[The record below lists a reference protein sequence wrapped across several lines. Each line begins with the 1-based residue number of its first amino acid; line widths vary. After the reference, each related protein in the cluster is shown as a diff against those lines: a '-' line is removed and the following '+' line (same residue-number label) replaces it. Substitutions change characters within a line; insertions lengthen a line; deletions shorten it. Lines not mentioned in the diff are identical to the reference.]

1 MFGASTGA
9 AGVDAGGSADGG
21 SMSASP
27 RDGLQ
32 GGGAEGATP
41 SIPVISN
48 AGSSARSAS
57 DAGDARPSEAGIP
70 NRADRT
76 QPAPRRALEPSEFQ
90 RFVFNST
97 GQRLALFGERY
108 FEQTDRA
115 FSPIER
121 TPVPADYV
129 LGPGDELYI
138 RAWGS
143 VEVDYRAAV
152 DRNGQISL
160 PRIGTIGVAGLKA
173 SEVEGHVRD
182 QIGRVYKNFSLNVTL
197 GQLRSIQV
205 FVVGQA
211 RAPGNYTVSSLS
223 TLVNVVFTSG
233 GPNQNGSLRRI
244 QLKRGNQLI
253 TELDL
258 YDFLTNGNKGQDA
271 RLLPGDVIV
280 FLPAGPRIALMGA
293 IDTPAVYELKPSG
306 EPVRQVLAYS
316 GGNRASTNLKS
327 VQLERLDP
335 SQPKTPRTVSTLDL
349 SAAAD
354 TLLRDGD
361 MLTLF
366 GVAPKFANA
375 VTLRGNVASPLRHPY
390 TAGMRI
396 SQLIPD
402 REALITPDYYI
413 RKNKLVQFMDERRAK
428 ALAEQARQQAEQ
440 TGRQNPAE
448 SIDPDRKVSADDLAV
463 NVKNILDEPNWD
475 YAAVERLNPATLSME
490 VIPFNLGKAVI
501 DKDPTNDLQLQP
513 GDVITIF
520 GRKDIRSPVAKQ
532 TRLVRVEGEVGAP
545 GVYQVGPADTL
556 TKVLAKA
563 GGLTPQAYVY
573 GIEFSRE
580 ETRRRQQAALDDAV
594 RRLEV
599 DLASA
604 GATQAANL
612 SATNEKSAEQL
623 IAAQLAASRA
633 QLAKLKSL
641 RANGRISLELEPSL
655 GSTALPDL
663 RMEDG
668 DRIIVPYTP
677 AYVFAVGAVAN
688 SNALLW
694 RKGRKLTDYLD
705 VAGVEADADTN
716 NMFVVRADGTVVHS
730 TRRGWFNNIEK
741 LELMPGDSIVLP
753 AKTNRETFWTSFV
766 RGLKDWSQILYQFGL
781 TAAAIQTLKN

>member
-9 AGVDAGGSADGG
+9 AGADAGGSADGG
-21 SMSASP
+21 GMSASP
-27 RDGLQ
+27 RGSLQ
-32 GGGAEGATP
+32 GSAEGGMP
-41 SIPVISN
+41 GIPVISN
-48 AGSSARSAS
+48 TGSSARAAS
-57 DAGDARPSEAGIP
+57 DAGEAGIP
-70 NRADRT
+70 TRADRT
-76 QPAPRRALEPSEFQ
+76 LPTAPRRAQEPSEFQ

-115 FSPIER
+115 FTPIER

-173 SEVEGHVRD
+173 SEAEGHVRN

-244 QLKRGNQLI
+244 QLKRSNQLI

-293 IDTPAVYELKPSG
+293 IDTPAIFELKPGG

-335 SQPKTPRTVSTLDL
+335 SQPRTPRTVSTLDL

-354 TLLRDGD
+354 TPLRDGD

-366 GVAPKFANA
+366 GVSAQFANA

-428 ALAEQARQQAEQ
+428 ALAEQSQQQAER
-440 TGRQNPAE
+440 TTRP
-448 SIDPDRKVSADDLAV
+448 SVTDTIDPDRKVSADELAV

-475 YAAVERLNPATLSME
+475 YAAVERLNPTTLSME

-501 DKDPTNDLQLQP
+501 DKDPANDLQLQP
-513 GDVITIF
+513 GDVVTIF

-532 TRLVRVEGEVGAP
+532 TRLVRVEGEVSAP
-545 GVYQVGPADTL
+545 GVYQVGPDDTL
-556 TKVLAKA
+556 IKLLAKA
-563 GGLTPQAYVY
+563 GGLTQQAYVY
-573 GIEFSRE
+573 GIEFTRE
-580 ETRRRQQAALDDAV
+580 ETRRKQQQALEEAV
-594 RRLEV
+594 RRLETE
-599 DLASA
+599 LANA

-612 SATNEKSAEQL
+612 TTTNDRSAEQL
-623 IAAQLAASRA
+623 QAAQLAASKA
-633 QLAKLKSL
+633 QLSKLRSL
-641 RANGRISLELEPSL
+641 KANGRISLELEPSL
-655 GSTALPDL
+655 NSSPAALPDVRL
-663 RMEDG
+663 ADG
-668 DRIIVPYTP
+668 DRVIVPPTP
-677 AYVFAVGAVAN
+677 SYVFTVGAVAN
-688 SNALLW
+688 TNALLW
-694 RKGRKLTDYLD
+694 RKGRKLGHYLD
-705 VAGVEADADTN
+705 VAGVEAEADMN
-716 NMFVVRADGTVVHS
+716 NLFVVRADGSVVHS
-730 TRRGWFNNIEK
+730 SRSGWFSDIEK
-741 LELMPGDSIVLP
+741 LELMPGDSVVIP
-753 AKTNRETFWTSFV
+753 SKTNRETFWTGLI

-781 TAAAIQTLKN
+781 TAAAINTLRN